1 MISGKRSEKN
11 YELTI
16 RDIMTT
22 DGLCAWVILQYM
34 RGYKP
39 FVTMILKET
48 NFENVLK

>member
-1 MISGKRSEKN
+1 
-11 YELTI
+11 LTI

-22 DGLCAWVILQYM
+22 DGLCAWGILQYM